1 MSESACTNLQTPGN
15 WPTKSNWVDLIMP
28 DFYQHGLAILPQ
40 AIPADLCQ
48 ALLTE
53 VQQNTT
59 LTAAGVGRAGQLQ
72 QNSDIRRDRTAWLD
86 GSSQAQQDY
95 LALMLQLQQQM
106 NRQCFLGLTH
116 HECHF
121 ARYQCG
127 DFYQTHLDAF
137 RGRSNRVLTTVL
149 YLNDV
154 PSGGELVIYDEN
166 EVELT
171 RVLPQAGLLV
181 TFESERFPHQVLPAE
196 FERFSIAG
204 WFRKD

>member
-1 MSESACTNLQTPGN
+1 MSESASTNLPPLSN

-53 VQQNTT
+53 VQQHTT

-72 QNSDIRRDRTAWLD
+72 QNSDIRRDHTAWLD
-86 GSSQAQQDY
+86 SSSQAQQDY

-121 ARYQCG
+121 ARYQYA

>member
-1 MSESACTNLQTPGN
+1 MPDIVTTLPTSDSQTI

-28 DFYQHGLAILPQ
+28 DFYQQGLAILPQ

-72 QNSDIRRDRTAWLD
+72 Q
-86 GSSQAQQDY
+86 
-95 LALMLQLQQQM
+95 QM

-121 ARYQCG
+121 ARYSRG

-154 PSGGELVIYDEN
+154 KSGGELVIYDEN

>member
-1 MSESACTNLQTPGN
+1 MSESAPTVTSLN
-15 WPTKSNWVDLIMP
+15 WLTKTNWVDLIMP
-28 DFYQHGLAILPQ
+28 DFYQQGLAILPQ

-53 VQQNTT
+53 VQQHTT
-59 LTAAGVGRAGQLQ
+59 FTAAGVGRAGQLQ
-72 QNSDIRRDRTAWLD
+72 QNSDIRRDHTAWLD
-86 GSSQAQQDY
+86 GSTQAQQDY

-121 ARYQCG
+121 ARYRQG

-181 TFESERFPHQVLPAE
+181 TFESERFPHQVLSAE

>member
-1 MSESACTNLQTPGN
+1 M
-15 WPTKSNWVDLIMP
+15 
-28 DFYQHGLAILPQ
+28 
-40 AIPADLCQ
+40 
-48 ALLTE
+48 
-53 VQQNTT
+53 QQRSD

-72 QNSDIRRDRTAWLD
+72 QNTDIRRDQTVWLD
-86 GSSQAQQDY
+86 GTTAAQQQY

-121 ARYQCG
+121 ARYQPG

-137 RGRSNRVLTTVL
+137 RGKSNRVLTTVL

-154 PSGGELVIYDEN
+154 ASGGELVIYDEN
-166 EVELT
+166 EVELM

-196 FERFSIAG
+196 FDRFSIAG

>member
-1 MSESACTNLQTPGN
+1 MSESSFTSTSPNWQTK
-15 WPTKSNWVDLIMP
+15 TNWVDLIMP
-28 DFYQHGLAILPQ
+28 DFYQQGLAILPQ

-53 VQQNTT
+53 VQLHTE
-59 LTAAGVGRAGQLQ
+59 LIAAGIGRAGQLQ
-72 QNSDIRRDRTAWLD
+72 QNSNIRRDHTAWLD
-86 GSSQAQQDY
+86 GSTQAQQDY
-95 LALMLQLQQQM
+95 LTLMLQLQQQM

-121 ARYQCG
+121 ARYRQG

-149 YLNDV
+149 YLNNV

>member
-1 MSESACTNLQTPGN
+1 MSAPTLANCEIPVH
-15 WPTKSNWVDLIMP
+15 WPTKTNWVDLIMP
-28 DFYQHGLAILPQ
+28 DFYRQGLAVLPH

-48 ALLTE
+48 ALLSE
-53 VQQNTT
+53 VQQRND
-59 LTAAGVGRAGQLQ
+59 LIAAGVGRAGQQ
-72 QNSDIRRDRTAWLD
+72 QHNSDIRRDHTVWLD
-86 GSSQAQQDY
+86 GSTEPQQAY
-95 LALMLQLQQQM
+95 LAQMLQLQQQM

-121 ARYQCG
+121 ARYRRG

-154 PSGGELVIYDEN
+154 QSGGELVIYDEN
-166 EVELT
+166 EVELS

>member
-1 MSESACTNLQTPGN
+1 MSESAPTLTSPN
-15 WPTKSNWVDLIMP
+15 WPTKTNWVDLIMP
-28 DFYQHGLAILPQ
+28 DFYQQGLAILTQ

-53 VQQNTT
+53 VQHTD

-72 QNSDIRRDRTAWLD
+72 QNSEIRRDHTAWLD
-86 GSSQAQQDY
+86 GSTQAQQDY

-121 ARYQCG
+121 ARYRQG

-149 YLNDV
+149 YLNGV